1 MNRFRPQSNFALAR
15 PHERGVTVILIAV
28 AMIFMVLAIAAIAI
42 DVGAMYTARAE
53 AKHAADAAALAAAKV
68 LANSGMTS
76 ETGATSA
83 ALQTNARA
91 LATSIAKS
99 VAMQNEVGGRNLNA
113 SDTITVTFP
122 NGSTNASFVIAP
134 QVQVTVQRTDF
145 PTFFAKAWG
154 RSTVA
159 VGATSVAEAVNP
171 SDSAS
176 INGGNNVLIAP
187 SCVKPWIIPN
197 LHPTVASPF
206 FNGTGAIFASGI
218 VGTQLV
224 ISPRCNPANGV
235 CPAPPTLLPTAAS
248 GGYYPASFTTPPAN
262 QEPAGCT
269 LGCDYEEN
277 IAACSPQ
284 PITCGVSANATVD
297 TTDSCGASYNASTSS
312 ATSCLIHNPPGPPGN
327 DTIAIVGGGP
337 PISQPMQFGAG
348 ANNSLVAAG
357 KVAAGAQVSTSDSLA
372 TVPVFDQTVPGW
384 RSTGSVNVIGFVQGF
399 ITAVDAAGSITMT
412 VVNLS
417 GCGDPSGAPVIGDG
431 ISPVPVHLIR

>member
-53 AKHAADAAALAAAKV
+53 AKHAADAAALAGAKV

-76 ETGATSA
+76 DPTNAALEAAARTSA
-83 ALQTNARA
+83 I
-91 LATSIAKS
+91 SIAKS

-113 SDTITVTFP
+113 SDTISVTFP
-122 NGSTNASFVIAP
+122 NGSTNASFVITP

-187 SCVKPWIIPN
+187 SCVKPWIIKN
-197 LHPTVASPF
+197 VNNTSPGNPAF
-206 FNGTGAIFASGI
+206 FAPTGAIVTPGMVGRPLLIAPAPICPSG
-218 VGTQLV
+218 
-224 ISPRCNPANGV
+224 A
-235 CPAPPTLLPTAAS
+235 CPAPPLPAQPL
-248 GGYYPASFTTPPAN
+248 GGYYPASFTTPPAS
-262 QEPAGCT
+262 QEPASCT
-269 LGCDYEEN
+269 LACDYEEN

-284 PITCGVSANATVD
+284 HVSCGVLANATVD
-297 TTDSCGASYNASTSS
+297 TTGSCGGNYNASTNS

-327 DTIAIVGGGP
+327 DTITIVGGGP
-337 PISQPMQFGAG
+337 PISLPMQLDAG
-348 ANNSLVAAG
+348 ANNPLVAAG
-357 KVAAGAQVSTSDSLA
+357 KVAANAQISASDSLV
-372 TVPVFDQTVPGW
+372 TIPVSDT
-384 RSTGSVNVIGFVQGF
+384 TGVNGAGNVNVIGFIQGF
-399 ITAVDAAGSITMT
+399 ITNVDTAGQVTLTI
-412 VVNLS
+412 VNLS
-417 GCGDPSGAPVIGDG
+417 GCGGPSGAPVIGDG